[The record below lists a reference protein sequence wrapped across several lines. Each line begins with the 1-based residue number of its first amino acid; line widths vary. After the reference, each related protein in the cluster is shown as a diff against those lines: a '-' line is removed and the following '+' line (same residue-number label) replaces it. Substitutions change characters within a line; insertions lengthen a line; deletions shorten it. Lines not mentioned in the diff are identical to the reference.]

1 MRPTARSRKAGAWMA
16 ALMGLLLAGGLAA
29 CQPTPTP
36 AVTVDILPPATQE
49 PPLPA
54 CLETANVS
62 LEVQTSPEGEVRL
75 TVSGLMPS
83 EKVTLVLYAEAEGRT
98 FKIETSPVASA
109 EGRIEYVEKLGAVGG
124 GFFKNWRVQVR
135 HAGGVACAAITL
147 P

>member
-1 MRPTARSRKAGAWMA
+1 MGPVARSRKAGAWMA
-16 ALMGLLLAGGLAA
+16 ALMGLLLTGWLAA

-36 AVTVDILPPATQE
+36 EVTVEFLLPLTQ
-49 PPLPA
+49 PLPLD

-83 EKVTLVLYAEAEGRT
+83 EQVTLVLYAEAEGRA

-124 GFFKNWRVQVR
+124 GVFKNWQVQVR
-135 HAGGVACAAITL
+135 HAGGVACATITL